1 MLKEQIKN
9 HYDSVASDWRSKVW
23 VKDPGFRRTIKSFAN
38 VSHNSK
44 LLDVGIGAG
53 DFSSLF
59 DVTYVVGI
67 DISRNHLAE
76 CRRLHP
82 QASVLLADA
91 EQMPFKGNRFDV
103 VCARNLLQNLQNP
116 TRVVDEMLRTLKPGG
131 KLISVESAVFEHERQ
146 FPTAVC
152 RVVEPFHPLFPSHEF
167 LRKIFTDSGQHS
179 VEQTVTK
186 VHRKWLGGWQESK
199 HASDRQ
205 RAEIYQICEQY
216 PDWYKEKY
224 EFRLFPDELEVESS
238 MTFSLIRLIKSRA

>member
-23 VKDPGFRRTIKSFAN
+23 VKDPGFSSTIKAFAN
-38 VSHNSK
+38 VSRNSK

-53 DFSSLF
+53 DFSNLF
-59 DVTYVVGI
+59 EVTSIVGI
-67 DISRNHLAE
+67 DISRNHLAQ

-82 QASVLLADA
+82 NVCLLLADA
-91 EQMPFKGNRFDV
+91 EQMPFERDKFDV
-103 VCARNLLQNLQNP
+103 VCARNVLQNLQSP
-116 TRVVDEMLRTLKPGG
+116 VRVVEEMLRTLKPGG
-131 KLISVESAVFEHERQ
+131 ELISVESAVFEAERQ

-167 LRKIFTDSGQHS
+167 LKKLFTDSGQHS
-179 VEQTVTK
+179 VEQIVAK
-186 VHRKWLGGWQESK
+186 VHRKWLGRWQESK

-216 PDWYKEKY
+216 PHWYKEKY

-238 MTFSLIRLIKSRA
+238 MTFSLIRLIKSA